1 MNYLDLQHVL
11 EKELIVA
18 VGCTEPIAIAYAAAV
33 AAEQTTAPI
42 RKIKIACSRNVIKNA
57 MAVAIPG
64 RTYTG
69 IAFVGA
75 LGAIVKGSE
84 KTLSLLEGVTSLE
97 EEEAVALCNSGTVE
111 VTEVT
116 SPKVLVIDVTIETDH
131 EKVEVLIEDEHTNI
145 TSLKVNGIE
154 QMAQESADKGKESNT
169 EDISFTLDDIVSFAL
184 KCPLSKLELVKKSID
199 MNLAVANHGLE
210 NEYGL
215 QVGRMIKEQM
225 EEGLLSDDLANHAMS
240 YASAGSDAR
249 MGGATLPVMANSGSG
264 NQGIAVT
271 MPVVA
276 VARKLEADEEKMIR
290 AVAISHLIAIFIK
303 NQFGRLSALCGVTIA
318 GASSA
323 AAITYLLGGNTEQMY
338 YAIQN
343 TLGNVTGM
351 LCDGAKAGCAMKVA
365 TCSGAAVQAALLAKR
380 GICIS
385 GTDGFIEKDVNDTI
399 RNFSQIGNEGSP
411 ILDTIVLKQML
422 NKKS

>member
-1 MNYLDLQHVL
+1 MNYVDLQHVL

-33 AAEQTTAPI
+33 AAEKTTAPI
-42 RKIKIACSRNVIKNA
+42 KSITLSCSRNVIKNA

-64 RTYTG
+64 RNHTG

-84 KTLSLLEGVTSLE
+84 KKLSLIEKASSEQE
-97 EEEAVALCNSGTVE
+97 EQALALCNNGMVKVVE
-111 VTEVT
+111 AI
-116 SPKVLVIDVTIETDH
+116 SPKVLVIDATIET
-131 EKVEVLIEDEHTNI
+131 ENETVQVVIEDEHTLI
-145 TSLKVNGIE
+145 TSIKVNGEE
-154 QMAQESADKGKESNT
+154 QCALNEGKGSEEGSKDEAD
-169 EDISFTLDDIVSFAL
+169 FTLDDIVQFAL
-184 KCPLSKLELVKKSID
+184 HCPLSKLDLVKRSIE
-199 MNLAVANHGLE
+199 MNLEVANHGLE

-215 QVGRMIKEQM
+215 QVGKMIKEQM
-225 EEGLLSDDLANHAMS
+225 QDGLLSDDLANHAMS
-240 YASAGSDAR
+240 YAAAGSDAR

-271 MPVVA
+271 LPVVA
-276 VARKLEADEEKMIR
+276 VARKLGADEEEMIR

-323 AAITYLLGGNTEQMY
+323 AAITFLLGGNTEQMY
-338 YAIQN
+338 YSIQN

-365 TCSGAAVQAALLAKR
+365 TCSGAAVQAALLAKK

-385 GTDGFIEKDVNDTI
+385 GTNGFVEKDVNDTI

-411 ILDTIVLKQML
+411 TLDTIVLKQML
-422 NKKS
+422 NKK